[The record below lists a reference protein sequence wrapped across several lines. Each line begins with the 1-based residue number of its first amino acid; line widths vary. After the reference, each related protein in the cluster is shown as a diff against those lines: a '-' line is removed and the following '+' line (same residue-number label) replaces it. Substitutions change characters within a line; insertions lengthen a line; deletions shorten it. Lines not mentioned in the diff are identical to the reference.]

1 MAPIQSSAKYIH
13 LLPQNLGELNIEEM
27 LGGRMNRNIGEQDVQ
42 LISNHMNVVIRCHF
56 QLRGEKKFAALVDR
70 LKEFVENLLKMCSE
84 VQAQVNR
91 KPLGLGKI
99 ANTGD
104 PEN

>member
-1 MAPIQSSAKYIH
+1 M
-13 LLPQNLGELNIEEM
+13 EVM
-27 LGGRMNRNIGEQDVQ
+27 LGGTMNRSIGKQDIE
-42 LISNHMNVVIRCHF
+42 LISDHMNVLMRCHF
-56 QLRGEKKFAALVDR
+56 QLRGELKLAALVDR

-91 KPLGLGKI
+91 KPLRLGRVT
-99 ANTGD
+99 NLGD